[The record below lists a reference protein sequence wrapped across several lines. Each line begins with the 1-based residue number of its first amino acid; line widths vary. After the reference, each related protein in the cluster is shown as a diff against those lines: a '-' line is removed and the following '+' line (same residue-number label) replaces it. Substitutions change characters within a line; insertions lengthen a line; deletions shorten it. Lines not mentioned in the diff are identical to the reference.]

1 MHACPVHRQQ
11 ELMEQLESTTQELQD
26 TGERLRRSEA
36 ERITATRQAESMR
49 LQLLNLDAKHKG
61 LEAGLRQR

>member
-1 MHACPVHRQQ
+1 
-11 ELMEQLESTTQELQD
+11 MEQLESTTQELQD